1 MPRLKFMSI
10 ECCSSNLYWSPDS
23 RKEIDGFPLVVQ
35 TTEIYT
41 CRDRSLTVRTTTRSS
56 SRVTRTDPAIH
67 LDVLPDY
74 QVRVTMQSKYT
85 SAVDAMLINYPAR
98 LAWSS
103 RRWIIESLLPGT
115 WTGHQ
120 IGRRNVRLLR
130 ELDIL
135 ESYVPLHWVSEI
147 LGACPILERLGAEIF
162 MTRPSSDSPY
172 HTRDWNSSVN
182 IFLQR
187 CATLKAATILG
198 ADLAWLPHF
207 TQCKR
212 LYFECLA
219 PDPNLPQAV
228 IEAPHQTLNR
238 LEVLHVDLSLLKFET
253 RSELNSTF
261 EMIKRNATE
270 RTRITVITPFDVDPV
285 VL

>member
-10 ECCSSNLYWSPDS
+10 ECCSSSLYWSPDS

-103 RRWIIESLLPGT
+103 RRWIIESLLPGR

-120 IGRRNVRLLR
+120 VGRRNVKLLR

-135 ESYVPLHWVSEI
+135 KGSVPIKWVWEI
-147 LGACPILERLGAEIF
+147 FEACPILERLVAGICRS
-162 MTRPSSDSPY
+162 RPLNDSA
-172 HTRDWNSSVN
+172 HRIRAWNSSLN

-187 CATLKAATILG
+187 CGTLNAAMISG
-198 ADLAWLPHF
+198 ADLAWLP
-207 TQCKR
+207 
-212 LYFECLA
+212 
-219 PDPNLPQAV
+219 
-228 IEAPHQTLNR
+228 
-238 LEVLHVDLSLLKFET
+238 
-253 RSELNSTF
+253 
-261 EMIKRNATE
+261 
-270 RTRITVITPFDVDPV
+270 
-285 VL
+285 